1 MPGLILIVD
10 PEELPRMELS
20 VQLQE
25 MGYRVETA
33 ENGREAIAVFQR
45 SRPRLVITDL
55 LLDHFS
61 GFEISSR
68 IAADSAHTCPVIFY
82 TSFYR
87 SESARQEVMR
97 KYSAAGYFIKPFQL
111 PQLKKV
117 IAVLMG
123 PEGNEKPDE
132 PAEEEHLEIGQEPPP
147 LLGHSWGQGTG
158 LLTGGVESNDPSL
171 VPVSEMLAGGITQET
186 RRFFDLFKE
195 NPGLADAGV
204 HLAPEPMMEPAA
216 EEALLGELPAD
227 GEAKGPDQ
235 EPVEAIP
242 QESRPTRAETLNKGL
257 LTEESLPRSL
267 YSHSASLR
275 RHRFLKFVFVLA
287 LILLGLYLVYQ
298 YYRGRSSTGLF
309 QTGSPPNGQSSH
321 KAEKMFRSG
330 QLPAEGKGEEPLAGS
345 LPPSS
350 KLPGSALSSEDRK
363 PELVEPSSLNHLPP
377 PVVQKSS
384 SSTNRRSPPVSLVIV
399 SDVSGQASPPYLRRS
414 YRIEIPATV
423 ARSITKP
430 LFVRLELNSAG
441 KLVGMQVVNERE
453 ENAALVPI
461 IIAPIFQW
469 EFTPMESASAETI
482 VKYFCFR
489 VQTGGDIARADREQ
503 N

>member
-1 MPGLILIVD
+1 VPGLILIVD

-25 MGYRVETA
+25 MGHRVESA

-68 IAADSAHTCPVIFY
+68 IAADTAHACPVIFY
-82 TSFYR
+82 TGFYR

-123 PEGNEKPDE
+123 LEGNEKPDE
-132 PAEEEHLEIGQEPPP
+132 PAEEEHLKIGHEPPP
-147 LLGHSWGQGTG
+147 LLGHSWGQGSG
-158 LLTGGVESNDPSL
+158 SLTGGVESNDPSL
-171 VPVSEMLAGGITQET
+171 VPVSEMQAGGITQEA

-204 HLAPEPMMEPAA
+204 DLAPEPMMEAPA

-227 GEAKGPDQ
+227 GEAKGLDQ
-235 EPVEAIP
+235 EPAQAQP
-242 QESRPTRAETLNKGL
+242 QELLPLLVETPTVRPFTDESVPEL
-257 LTEESLPRSL
+257 LSS
-267 YSHSASLR
+267 YSASSPVR
-275 RHRFLKFVFVLA
+275 RFLKFVLVIA
-287 LILLGLYLVYQ
+287 LILLSLYLVYQ
-298 YYRGRSSTGLF
+298 YYRDRSSTGLF
-309 QTGSPPNGQSSH
+309 QTGSPPNGQSSP

-345 LPPSS
+345 LPLSS
-350 KLPGSALSSEDRK
+350 KLSGSAHSSEDRK
-363 PELVEPSSLNHLPP
+363 TDLVEPSSLNQLPP
-377 PVVQKSS
+377 PVVQQSS
-384 SSTNRRSPPVSLVIV
+384 SSMNRRSPPVSLVIV

-414 YRIEIPATV
+414 SRIEVSATV

-461 IIAPIFQW
+461 ITAPIFQW
-469 EFTPMESASAETI
+469 EFTPMESASTETI

-489 VQTGGDIARADREQ
+489 VQTGGEIARAARGQ